1 MTNETE
7 IQPPP
12 PPQDTRQPFSRFALV
27 AFGFALLVA
36 LLGVMSG
43 LGARWGL
50 WPFTTGFTL
59 LRYAAYGGI
68 AAAILAA
75 AAVVVAR
82 PGGPRRG
89 FVAAFAALV
98 ISLIVVG
105 IPWQQQRMARGGNI
119 PPIHDI
125 TTDVNNPPA
134 FVAIAPIRA
143 DAPNPVE
150 YGGAEVAREQ
160 QRAYPDIQPVLLN
173 MPLGRAFQR
182 ALDAAQDQGWAIV
195 EANPSQGRIE
205 ATDRTFWFGFYD
217 DVVIRL
223 TPVEGRT
230 VLDVRSKSRVG
241 RSDVGA
247 NARRIRDYIE
257 DVQE

>member
-7 IQPPP
+7 IVPPS
-12 PPQDTRQPFSRFALV
+12 TRSRKPVSRLAIAAFILALVVALV
-27 AFGFALLVA
+27 AAMA
-36 LLGVMSG
+36 G
-43 LGARWGL
+43 LGSRWGL
-50 WPFTTGFTL
+50 WSFRTGFSL
-59 LRYAAYGGI
+59 LRWAAYGGI
-68 AAAILAA
+68 ATALLGAI
-75 AAVVVAR
+75 AVVVAR

-89 FVAAFAALV
+89 FVPAFAALV
-98 ISLIVVG
+98 IGLIAVG
-105 IPWQQQRMARGGNI
+105 IPWQNRRLAQSV

-150 YGGAEVAREQ
+150 YEGAEISRQ
-160 QRAYPDIQPVLLN
+160 QQQAYPDLEPVLLD
-173 MPLGRAFQR
+173 MSPERAFQR
-182 ALDAAQDQGWAIV
+182 ALDAAEDQGWEIV
-195 EANPSQGRIE
+195 DANPAQGRIE

-223 TPVEGRT
+223 TPVNGRT

-247 NARRIRDYIE
+247 NARRIRAYLE
-257 DVQE
+257 DVTA